1 MSLPRWAWVLLG
13 VTAVAWP
20 SRFVGP
26 LDGLPLDGAAEAL
39 VIGLALPSLWWLT
52 RRQPL
57 SALCRIAMV
66 TLLVWKAGT
75 GIAAQQQ
82 GLCLRAE
89 APVPLDGTAMTMR
102 VQEPAGMLRSWD
114 VRADLWAERPACTAI
129 LGRAMPETRDFP
141 AWFVNITDQMLGRRE
156 FTLAINGYLSTRH
169 GGVLTLGETG
179 DAAASG
185 AIGGHPVSAPI
196 RLEPG
201 EHPVH
206 LTLAV
211 AGEAMR
217 FDPRLDGESLWR
229 AGTLT
234 VAAPSTLDRW
244 LAPWAWLVS
253 PLLCLLL
260 AGALVATVVRGMGVT
275 PVMGAWM
282 AAASAAAIVLAQPWT
297 GLWPRAAGLLMLAAA
312 AVPVRTRLRNLNG
325 AFLLIGVPWL
335 AFFAARSFDQIGR
348 FSIFSTDDWLAYQ
361 VAGYRIFLNGFWIE
375 GGTLAFDY
383 QPLYRWMTGALH
395 LVFGDSSV
403 GEVYWDAA
411 ALLVGALLT
420 FQIVRMTAGYRWG
433 MAAAAA
439 VLATFTLGTSWH
451 VIGRGLSEIA
461 AAGWAFLAMFFLL
474 RGRRGSAAWVLA
486 AALMAVLMFLTRL
499 NHLLWAA
506 TLPVLLL
513 ALRPSA
519 SFADLRLA
527 IPGIRWRRVALYA
540 GAVSAALVLFMTR
553 TWYFTGAFS
562 LFHGTSLR
570 HNDTGLRP
578 WTIFDPAVWAKV
590 SHSLTSLM
598 WMNEPPR
605 VDVRAVVMAAGFV
618 IGVAALLQVPVARR
632 VPGALVLAAAGATLG
647 SLFAHA
653 HGYPGRF
660 SIHAVPLAGAMVALA
675 TARGWRG

>member
-1 MSLPRWAWVLLG
+1 
-13 VTAVAWP
+13 
-20 SRFVGP
+20 
-26 LDGLPLDGAAEAL
+26 

-57 SALCRIAMV
+57 PPVSRIAIV
-66 TLLVWKAGT
+66 ALLVWKAGS
-75 GIAAQQQ
+75 AAAGQQ
-82 GLCLRAE
+82 GLCFHAQ
-89 APVPLDGTAMTMR
+89 APAPLDGTAMTMR
-102 VQEPAGMLRSWD
+102 VQEPAGVLRSWD
-114 VRADLWAERPACTAI
+114 LRADVWAEPPACTAI

-141 AWFVNITDQMLGRRE
+141 AWFVNITDQMLGRRA
-156 FTLAINGYLSTRH
+156 FTLAIDGYLSTRH
-169 GGVLTLGETG
+169 GGVLVLGETG
-179 DAAASG
+179 DTIASG
-185 AIGGHPVSAPI
+185 TIGGLPVAEAI
-196 RLEPG
+196 RLGPG
-201 EHPVH
+201 AHPVH
-206 LTLAV
+206 LTLRV
-211 AGEAMR
+211 TGEDMR
-217 FDPRLDGESLWR
+217 FDPRLDGDSLWR
-229 AGTLT
+229 AATLT
-234 VAAPSTLDRW
+234 VAAPSTLDRL
-244 LAPWAWLVS
+244 LAPWAWLVA
-253 PLLCLLL
+253 PVLCLLL
-260 AGALVATVVRGMGVT
+260 AGGLVATVVRGLGVT
-275 PVMGAWM
+275 TVMGAWM
-282 AAASAAAIVLAQPWT
+282 AAASAAAIVLAQPWA
-297 GLWPRAAGLLMLAAA
+297 GLWSRAAGLLMLAAA
-312 AVPVRTRLRNLNG
+312 TVPVRTRLRNLNG

-411 ALLVGALLT
+411 ALLIGALLS
-420 FQIVRMTAGYRWG
+420 FQIVKMTAGYRWG
-433 MAAAAA
+433 MAAAGA

-474 RGRRGSAAWVLA
+474 RARRGSVAWVLA
-486 AALMAVLMFLTRL
+486 AALMGVLMFLTRL

-513 ALRPSA
+513 SLRPST
-519 SFADLRLA
+519 SLA
-527 IPGIRWRRVALYA
+527 ALGPALARIRWPRVTLYA
-540 GAVSAALVLFMTR
+540 ATLAAALLLFMTR

-578 WTIFDPAVWAKV
+578 WTLFDPAVWAKV
-590 SHSLTSLM
+590 WHSLASLM

-605 VDVRAVVMAAGFV
+605 VDARAMVMAAGFA

-632 VPGALVLAAAGATLG
+632 VPGALVLAAAGAAFG

-660 SIHAVPLAGAMVALA
+660 SIHAVPLAGAIVALA